1 MGLDQETFSAVAS
14 GERRCLASVMICP
27 ACSGELLARKAG
39 AVEVDVCDG
48 GCGGAWFD
56 NFEMTRVDEE
66 GKRIIRGVPRDLA
79 LVVDKVSKRRCPK
92 CSDQVL
98 LRRFFS
104 RLRRT
109 QIDEC
114 PNCAGVWLDAGEFE
128 AIQKELEESPDT
140 ATLNPSLNHAVS
152 MIRGRSG
159 M

>member
-1 MGLDQETFSAVAS
+1 
-14 GERRCLASVMICP
+14 
-27 ACSGELLARKAG
+27 
-39 AVEVDVCDG
+39 
-48 GCGGAWFD
+48 
-56 NFEMTRVDEE
+56 MTRVDEA
-66 GKRIIRGVPRDLA
+66 GKQVIRGVPRDLA

-92 CSDQVL
+92 CPDQVL
-98 LRRFFS
+98 LRRYFS

-128 AIQKELEESPDT
+128 SIQKELEESPDT